1 MEGESA
7 DWNKL
12 MAYYII
18 GGDKE
23 IYGPKPGREISDWIR
38 EGRLM
43 AESRISTEDSPE
55 WRPMS
60 EFPEFAR
67 ELKLA
72 DEEYGEVENE
82 EYDEGDDELSFPIPW
97 WLWVIKIVFIWPI
110 YWPCWLVWKIVYVVL
125 PAGLVLFVAGA
136 VLDNESL
143 SNVGAMAVCVVGP
156 LGLMLRLYVW
166 AINLRF
172 GDTAD

>member
-1 MEGESA
+1 M
-7 DWNKL
+7 D
-12 MAYYII
+12 YYII

-23 IYGPKPGREISDWIR
+23 IYGPKPGREINYWIR

-55 WRPMS
+55 WRPLS

-97 WLWVIKIVFIWPI
+97 WLWVIRVGSCRWFFNSP
-110 YWPCWLVWKIVYVVL
+110 
-125 PAGLVLFVAGA
+125 
-136 VLDNESL
+136 L
-143 SNVGAMAVCVVGP
+143 SFSEVRTTGFEPV
-156 LGLMLRLYVW
+156 
-166 AINLRF
+166 
-172 GDTAD
+172 T

>member
-1 MEGESA
+1 
-7 DWNKL
+7 

-18 GGDKE
+18 GGDKK

-43 AESRISTEDSPE
+43 ADSRISTEDSPD
-55 WRPMS
+55 WRPLS

-72 DEEYGEVENE
+72 DKEYGEVDNE
-82 EYDEGDDELSFPIPW
+82 EYDENDDELSFPIPW
-97 WLWVIKIVFIWPI
+97 WLWVIKIVFVWPI

-125 PAGLVLFVAGA
+125 PAGLVFFVAGA

-143 SNVGAMAVCVVGP
+143 SNVGAMAVCGVGP
-156 LGLMLRLYVW
+156 LGLMLRFYVW
-166 AINLRF
+166 AINLRA
-172 GDTAD
+172 GDAAD